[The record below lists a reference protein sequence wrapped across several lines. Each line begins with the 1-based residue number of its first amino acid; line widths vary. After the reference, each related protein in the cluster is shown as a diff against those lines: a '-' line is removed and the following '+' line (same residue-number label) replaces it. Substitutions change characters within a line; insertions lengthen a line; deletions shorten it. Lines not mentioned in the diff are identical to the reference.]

1 MLTRAMRLESR
12 NKPPRRSLGGTRAG
26 VGTSRFD
33 RVASF
38 SVRRFRGLD
47 GQAHFLSQRAAN
59 ETAHAMGLPF
69 GSRHQVLQ
77 SDSMRALKQLHNL
90 GRFAAQAG
98 CSTLDAVCP
107 FARLLVV
114 GRNMRR
120 LWRTVRGKTL
130 DGLPDS
136 GDGCLSARELF
147 DGFLA
152 GQRVPDF
159 NQ

>member
-69 GSRHQVLQ
+69 GSCHEVLQ
-77 SDSMRALKQLHNL
+77 GDSVGPLEQFHNL
-90 GRFAAQAG
+90 GRFAAAAG
-98 CSTLDAVCP
+98 CGMPGAMCP
-107 FARLLVV
+107 FAGRVVV
-114 GRNMRR
+114 GRTMRR
-120 LWRTVRGKTL
+120 LCNTLRG
-130 DGLPDS
+130 
-136 GDGCLSARELF
+136 
-147 DGFLA
+147 
-152 GQRVPDF
+152 
-159 NQ
+159 